1 VGGEL
6 VMVPLQAATAGAR
19 PGSGLTKSAATRMLA
34 PSVMSQPRAAVLV
47 VDDDESFG
55 RMVTE
60 VLGER
65 GFDATWEPVPERA
78 IERASKTDFAAALV
92 DLVMPGLD
100 GLALVDRLRSVSP
113 DTQFLI
119 LTGHSSLD
127 TAVESVRHGVFD
139 YLRKGEIQLGVLE
152 QRVRQ
157 AVDRALLAQENREL
171 ILRLKTLS
179 ASSAAIASELYLDRL
194 LDQVVATARGLC
206 GGAVARAL
214 LFDRLH
220 GGDWVVR
227 AQAGGSGLS
236 GVRLRAGEGLATRA
250 AEADDTLLVERP
262 QDHPDFSKR
271 TDDLG
276 TTLPG
281 LLVAPL
287 RHRGVIGAL
296 MVAGARRRSFGAG
309 EREALGMLGRQAAVA
324 IDNALQH
331 ERGLNFFT
339 HASDLLVSC
348 LEVMDPN
355 LPGHST
361 GVAAVADMITRRLGL
376 SDAERRSVHF
386 GALLHDIG
394 KLRIPADVLR
404 QEEALPPSAQTVM
417 RDHPTLGMELLKPIS
432 LWEDILAVIHAH
444 HERWDGTGYPRGLA
458 GEEIPLGAR
467 VVAVADA
474 FDVMQ
479 RPRPYGIVRTP
490 DAVLAELEA
499 CAGTQF
505 DPRIVRLFVAE
516 YKERGDPRTPAAPRG

>member
-1 VGGEL
+1 
-6 VMVPLQAATAGAR
+6 
-19 PGSGLTKSAATRMLA
+19 MLA

-206 GGAVARAL
+206 
-214 LFDRLH
+214 
-220 GGDWVVR
+220 
-227 AQAGGSGLS
+227 LS
-236 GVRLRAGEGLATRA
+236 LIHISE
-250 AEADDTLLVERP
+250 
-262 QDHPDFSKR
+262 
-271 TDDLG
+271 
-276 TTLPG
+276 
-281 LLVAPL
+281 
-287 RHRGVIGAL
+287 
-296 MVAGARRRSFGAG
+296 
-309 EREALGMLGRQAAVA
+309 
-324 IDNALQH
+324 
-331 ERGLNFFT
+331 
-339 HASDLLVSC
+339 
-348 LEVMDPN
+348 
-355 LPGHST
+355 
-361 GVAAVADMITRRLGL
+361 
-376 SDAERRSVHF
+376 
-386 GALLHDIG
+386 
-394 KLRIPADVLR
+394 
-404 QEEALPPSAQTVM
+404 
-417 RDHPTLGMELLKPIS
+417 PT
-432 LWEDILAVIHAH
+432 
-444 HERWDGTGYPRGLA
+444 
-458 GEEIPLGAR
+458 
-467 VVAVADA
+467 
-474 FDVMQ
+474 
-479 RPRPYGIVRTP
+479 RPY
-490 DAVLAELEA
+490 
-499 CAGTQF
+499 
-505 DPRIVRLFVAE
+505 
-516 YKERGDPRTPAAPRG
+516 